1 MSAKKKEVKSSADYN
16 VAMKDLNDEKKTQIL
31 SKRFEEFQKEMLE
44 TLGLQIGIRLQE
56 IKTDVSYGH
65 QAMMVPV
72 KPAPAKPVAKQ
83 AEPNPNE

>member
-1 MSAKKKEVKSSADYN
+1 MSAKKKEIKSSADYGVN
-16 VAMKDLNDEKKTQIL
+16 MKDLNDEKKSQIL
-31 SKRFEEFQKEMLE
+31 SEKFNQFQKEMLE

-72 KPAPAKPVAKQ
+72 RPAPAQPSDKKN
-83 AEPNPNE
+83 EPKANE